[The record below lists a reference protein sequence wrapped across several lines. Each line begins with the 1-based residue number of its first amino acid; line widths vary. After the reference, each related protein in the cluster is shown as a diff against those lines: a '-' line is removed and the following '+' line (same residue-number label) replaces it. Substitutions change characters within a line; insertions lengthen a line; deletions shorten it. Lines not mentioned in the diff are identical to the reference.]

1 MILLLGGTTE
11 ARTLAQVLR
20 SQGYPVWVSVASDF
34 ARNFLPQD
42 IPMRSGP
49 FSAESLEAFLHTHHI
64 RVIIDAT
71 HPFAQDIKRNARR
84 VAQALHIPYLA
95 YERPRVETPTSVI
108 RVGSFLQAVEA
119 LSPYERIFLA
129 IGSKN
134 LAPFVNLKKKGK
146 AIRVRVLPVSSSLK
160 RCEDLGLQPQ
170 EIVAISGPVSTALN
184 RILFEE
190 FGADVVVSKESGR
203 EGGLL
208 EKVEATVA
216 LGIPLV
222 LIERPRSFGE
232 VFYELGALLDRLG
245 ELYGS

>member
-11 ARTLAQVLR
+11 ARSLAQTLR
-20 SQGYPVWVSVASDF
+20 SLGYPVWVSVASDF
-34 ARNFLPQD
+34 GGNFLPRD
-42 IPMRSGP
+42 IPIRSGP
-49 FSAESLEAFLHTHHI
+49 FSAESLENFLRVHPI
-64 RVIIDAT
+64 RVIVDAT

-84 VAQALHIPYLA
+84 VAQALGIPYLA
-95 YERPRVETPTSVI
+95 YERSRVELPASVI
-108 RVGSFLQAVEA
+108 RVESFFQAVEA
-119 LSPYERIFLA
+119 LSPYRRIFLT

-134 LAPFVNLKKKGK
+134 LAPFVSLKEKGK
-146 AIRVRVLPVSSSLK
+146 VIRVRVLPVSSSLK
-160 RCEDLGLQPQ
+160 RCEELGLQPQ
-170 EIVAISGPVSTALN
+170 EVVAIAGPVSTALN

-222 LIERPRSFGE
+222 LIERPRSCGE
-232 VFYELGALLDRLG
+232 VFHELGTLLARLG